1 MARGTLLIKICT
13 MKISTW
19 QHIIC
24 HVWHAKMHYIL
35 LQFNYDMSVQ
45 NQPDLDK
52 FRNAR
57 KGYYYMIKT
66 LYNINSTFTLLF
78 QGTVFFFFLWQF
90 TGTG

>member
-1 MARGTLLIKICT
+1 M
-13 MKISTW
+13 
-19 QHIIC
+19 
-24 HVWHAKMHYIL
+24 
-35 LQFNYDMSVQ
+35 NVQ

-78 QGTVFFFFLWQF
+78 HRYWFFFFFCDNSQVLVKVHSEQEEMRL
-90 TGTG
+90 GEGGREGREDKKRKYGKQ